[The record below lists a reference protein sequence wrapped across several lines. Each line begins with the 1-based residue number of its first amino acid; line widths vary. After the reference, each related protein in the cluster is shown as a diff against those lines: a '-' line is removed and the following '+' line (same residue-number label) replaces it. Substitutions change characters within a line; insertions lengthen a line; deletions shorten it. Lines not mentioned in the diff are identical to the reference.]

1 MRIVSIKI
9 IFSFL
14 AHSNLSTTGIYLHK
28 IENRQEA
35 SWLKVAAIL
44 DL

>member
-14 AHSNLSTTGIYLHK
+14 AHSNLATTGIYLHK
-28 IENRQEA
+28 IESRLDA

-44 DL
+44 NL